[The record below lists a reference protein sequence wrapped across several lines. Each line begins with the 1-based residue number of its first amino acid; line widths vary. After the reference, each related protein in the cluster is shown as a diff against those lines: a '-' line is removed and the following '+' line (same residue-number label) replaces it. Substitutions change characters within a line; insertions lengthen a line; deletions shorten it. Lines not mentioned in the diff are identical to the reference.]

1 MKWIVGVLVA
11 LVSLTACAQTSTV
24 EESSA
29 FEELADGSCNSS
41 ESRLVEEHIS
51 GQITALSKED
61 WKSAYSFAAPG
72 FQKTV
77 GLDQFIF
84 VITSQYQMLINNQGV
99 AQRTAK
105 EVPYKFDIGPS
116 PYIHLSKQFE
126 EFAAYPE
133 PSFATLET
141 NKGCPYK
148 CTFCDWGSLTYSK
161 VKKFNL
167 LLKSLFIGY
176 FCRIMARLLTGIQST
191 GTPHL
196 GNLLGAIIP
205 SIDLSKFRH
214 VLGHNA
220 QF

>member
-24 EESSA
+24 EESA
-29 FEELADGSCNSS
+29 PFEELADGSCNSS

-99 AQRTAK
+99 EYGACDIANK
-105 EVPYKFDIGPS
+105 EITQEVSVTSENESYKLIYS
-116 PYIHLSKQFE
+116 LSVMSQKLGIE
-126 EFAAYPE
+126 SA
-133 PSFATLET
+133 SV
-141 NKGCPYK
+141 
-148 CTFCDWGSLTYSK
+148 TYSEPE
-161 VKKFNL
+161 V
-167 LLKSLFIGY
+167 S
-176 FCRIMARLLTGIQST
+176 A
-191 GTPHL
+191 
-196 GNLLGAIIP
+196 
-205 SIDLSKFRH
+205 
-214 VLGHNA
+214 
-220 QF
+220 

>member
-24 EESSA
+24 EESA
-29 FEELADGSCNSS
+29 PFEELADGSCNSS

-99 AQRTAK
+99 EYGACDIANK
-105 EVPYKFDIGPS
+105 EITQEVIVTSENESYKLAYS
-116 PYIHLSKQFE
+116 LSLNNQKLGIESATVRFSE
-126 EFAAYPE
+126 PE
-133 PSFATLET
+133 VSA
-141 NKGCPYK
+141 
-148 CTFCDWGSLTYSK
+148 
-161 VKKFNL
+161 
-167 LLKSLFIGY
+167 
-176 FCRIMARLLTGIQST
+176 
-191 GTPHL
+191 
-196 GNLLGAIIP
+196 
-205 SIDLSKFRH
+205 
-214 VLGHNA
+214 
-220 QF
+220 